1 MYEKEVAHRAGDLSE
16 AWERM
21 VRSVIAK
28 HHEIVRLKEVSAG
41 DPRYGPNF

>member
-1 MYEKEVAHRAGDLSE
+1 MYEKEVAHRAGNLSE

-28 HHEIVRLKEVSAG
+28 YHEIVHLKEVSAG